1 MQVNTSAVNAL
12 YEFGP
17 FRLDPAK
24 RVLLRSGEPV
34 PLTPKAFDTLLALV
48 QSNGRPLSREDLMQA
63 VWPDSFVEEANLT
76 QNIFVL
82 RKTLGSSDRY
92 IVTLPGR
99 GYQFAEQVREI
110 EPEKQESKKEESEAG
125 AQSGAAVSQ
134 AQSRRGL
141 AWTFPLL
148 GLLALAT
155 GAGLLL
161 RSGRGSQTGIQ
172 GTNLAATAEAA
183 VPARRSLAVLG
194 FRNSS
199 GRPDEQWISTAFS
212 EMLNTELAA
221 GNQLRM
227 VSGEDVARA
236 KLESPLP
243 DVASLSK
250 SSLLRLREQLG
261 TDMVV
266 LGSYTA
272 LRQKGGERI
281 RFDLRLQDTRSGE
294 TIAEE
299 SATGSKDELFQLV
312 TQMGSETRQKLGI
325 AGLSGDESGQVRAT
339 VAANPEATR
348 LYAQGLDK
356 LRKFDAQ
363 GARNLLEKAI
373 AADPSHALSHSAL
386 AEALFDLG
394 YDQKAQEAAKRA
406 FDLSGDL
413 ARADHLLIEGR
424 YRQFSRDSAAAIE
437 IYQTLRDFF
446 PDQIDYALYLANAQW
461 KADHNKDALQTIARM
476 RKLPE
481 PEREDPRIDLLE
493 ANVGD
498 ALGDFKLTEKMGAA
512 AAAKAQRLGS
522 RLLLAQAKE
531 RQGWALEELGVYD
544 QASGLL
550 VQARELFS
558 ASGNPLSSAQV
569 LLDLGDVAYDRG
581 DLQPAAKF
589 YSQALAEFRRT
600 GAMQKAATALS
611 RLGSVATDQGDLEN
625 GKRYEEGALRLD
637 REIGWFT
644 ARDMGNLAIVLTAM
658 GDLPSAVQMNKESA
672 QSFHRGGDKSNEA
685 VVLVDLADTFLKS
698 GDIPSARQNIV
709 HSTAMLRETGDQRD
723 LGYALFTYADL
734 LRTQDQLD
742 QAVKLG
748 EEDSAIRRQ
757 LGDRINLPRTQLLLA
772 QIALDQGKAME
783 AETLAQDA
791 GRIFDAQHIS
801 NWSALAYAC
810 MSEALLEQGKLQ
822 AAQLAA
828 NRAIILS
835 RSGREVSAQMEA
847 ALAQAGVTAA
857 AGQAAE
863 AERMLQALRRRA
875 LGEGYR
881 GYELRAELALG
892 TVEMNSNRLKMARQ
906 RLTKLQSDA
915 QAEGF
920 LFIARKARTALH
932 GGSSAL

>member
-261 TDMVV
+261 ADMVV

-772 QIALDQGKAME
+772 QIALDQGKAIE

>member
-1 MQVNTSAVNAL
+1 MQVNTSAVSGL

-24 RVLLRSGEPV
+24 RVLLRDGEPV
-34 PLTPKAFDTLLALV
+34 PLTPKAFETLLVLV
-48 QSNGRPLSREDLMQA
+48 QNNGQPISRDDLMQA
-63 VWPDSFVEEANLT
+63 VWPDSFVEEGNLT

-82 RKTLGSSDRY
+82 RKALGGDNRY

-99 GYQFAEQVREI
+99 GYQFVERVREVQ
-110 EPEKQESKKEESEAG
+110 PEKQESKKEESDAG
-125 AQSGAAVSQ
+125 SWSGAAVSQ
-134 AQSRRGL
+134 GELRRRL
-141 AWTFPLL
+141 AWVFPLL
-148 GLLALAT
+148 ALLALAT
-155 GAGLLL
+155 GAGLLR
-161 RSGRGSQTGIQ
+161 RSGRGSQTGIH
-172 GTNLAATAEAA
+172 GTNLAAPAEAA

-194 FRNSS
+194 FRNLS

-243 DVASLSK
+243 DVDSLSK
-250 SSLLRLREQLG
+250 SSLLHLREELG
-261 TDMVV
+261 TDVVV
-266 LGSYTA
+266 LGSYTS
-272 LRQKGGERI
+272 LRQKDGERI
-281 RFDLRLQDTRSGE
+281 RFDLRLQDTRSGA

-312 TQMGSETRQKLGI
+312 TQMGRETRQKLGI
-325 AGLSGDESGQVRAT
+325 AGLSGGESGEVRASI
-339 VAANPEATR
+339 ASNPEAMR
-348 LYAQGLDK
+348 FYAQGLDK

-363 GARNLLEKAI
+363 DARNLLEKAI
-373 AADPSHALSHSAL
+373 AADPNHALSHSAL

-394 YDQKAQEAAKRA
+394 YDEKAQQEAKKA

-424 YRQFSRDSAAAIE
+424 YRQFSGDNVAAIE

-446 PDQIDYALYLANAQW
+446 PDQIDYAFYLANAQW

-476 RKLPE
+476 RNLPE
-481 PEREDPRIDLLE
+481 PERSDPRIDLLE

-544 QASGLL
+544 RASALL
-550 VQARELFS
+550 SQARELFA
-558 ASGNPLSSAQV
+558 ASGNSLSSAQV

-581 DLQPAAKF
+581 DLQSALTF

-600 GAMQKAATALS
+600 GALQKAATALS

-625 GKRYEEGALRLD
+625 GKRYQEDALRLD

-644 ARDMGNLAIVLTAM
+644 ARDLGNLAIVLTAM

-672 QSFHRGGDKSNEA
+672 QGFHHGGDKSNEA
-685 VVLVDLADTFLKS
+685 AVLVALADTLLKM

-709 HSTAMLRETGDQRD
+709 RSTAMLRETGDQRD
-723 LGYALFTYADL
+723 LGYALFTFADL
-734 LRTQDQLD
+734 LRTQDQFDEALRVG
-742 QAVKLG
+742 A
-748 EEDSAIRRQ
+748 EDSAIRRQ
-757 LGDRINLPRTQLLLA
+757 LGDKINLPRTQLLLA
-772 QIALDQGKAME
+772 QIALDQGKAIE
-783 AETLAQDA
+783 AETLAKSAATIFNEQ
-791 GRIFDAQHIS
+791 RIT

-810 MSEALLEQGKLQ
+810 MSQALLEQRKLQ
-822 AAQLAA
+822 AARLAA
-828 NRAIILS
+828 NRAIVLS
-835 RSGREVSAQMEA
+835 RSGRDVAAQLEA
-847 ALAQAGVTAA
+847 ALAQAGVMAA
-857 AGQAAE
+857 AGQTAE
-863 AERMLQALRRRA
+863 AEKTLQSLRRRA
-875 LGEGYR
+875 RGEGYR

-892 TVEMNSNRLKMARQ
+892 SVQMSSSRKMARE
-906 RLTKLQSDA
+906 RLVKLQSDA
-915 QAEGF
+915 QANGF
-920 LFIARKARTALH
+920 LFIARKARAALQDA
-932 GGSSAL
+932 SSNP

>member
-1 MQVNTSAVNAL
+1 MQVNTSAVSGL

-17 FRLDPAK
+17 FRLDAVK
-24 RVLLRSGEPV
+24 RVLRRDGELV
-34 PLTPKAFDTLLALV
+34 PLTPKAIDTLLVLV

-82 RKTLGSSDRY
+82 RKGLGNGDRY

-99 GYQFAEQVREI
+99 GYQFVEQVREV
-110 EPEKQESKKEESEAG
+110 EPEKQENKEEESETG
-125 AQSGAAVSQ
+125 SRSAAVGQ

-141 AWTFPLL
+141 AWAFPLL
-148 GLLALAT
+148 ALLALAT

-161 RSGRGSQTGIQ
+161 RTGRASQSGIH
-172 GTNLAATAEAA
+172 GTNLAAPAEAA

-194 FRNSS
+194 FKNSS

-227 VSGEDVARA
+227 ISGEDVART
-236 KLESPLP
+236 KVESPLP

-250 SSLLRLREQLG
+250 PSLQRLRGQLG
-261 TDMVV
+261 ADLVV
-266 LGSYTA
+266 LGSYTT
-272 LRQKGGERI
+272 LREKERERI
-281 RFDLRLQDTRSGE
+281 RFDLRLQDTGTGE

-299 SATGSKDELFQLV
+299 SATGRKDELFRLV
-312 TQMGSETRQKLGI
+312 TEMGSETRQKLGI
-325 AGLSGDESGQVRAT
+325 AELSGDESGQVRAT
-339 VAANPEATR
+339 LAANPEAMR

-394 YDQKAQEAAKRA
+394 YDQKAQKAAKRA

-424 YRQFSRDSAAAIE
+424 YRQFSRDNVAAIE

-498 ALGDFKLTEKMGAA
+498 ALGDFKRTEKMGAA

-544 QASGLL
+544 QASALL
-550 VQARELFS
+550 LQARELFA

-581 DLQPAAKF
+581 DVQSAVKF

-625 GKRYEEGALRLD
+625 GKRYQEGALRLD

-644 ARDMGNLAIVLTAM
+644 ARDLGNLAIVLTAM
-658 GDLPSAVQMNKESA
+658 GDLPAAVQMNKESA
-672 QSFHRGGDKSNEA
+672 QSFHHGGDKSNEA
-685 VVLVDLADTFLKS
+685 AVLVDLADTFLKI
-698 GDIPSARQNIV
+698 GDIPSARENIV

-742 QAVKLG
+742 GAVKLG

-772 QIALDQGKAME
+772 QIALDQGKAIE
-783 AETLAQDA
+783 AETLAKDA
-791 GRIFDAQHIS
+791 GRIFDEQQIS
-801 NWSALAYAC
+801 NWSALAQAC
-810 MSEALLEQGKLQ
+810 ISEALLEQRKLQ

-828 NRAIILS
+828 TRAIILS
-835 RSGREVSAQMEA
+835 RSGREVTAQMEA
-847 ALAQAGVTAA
+847 ALAQAGVMAA

-863 AERMLQALRRRA
+863 AERTLQSLRRRA

-892 TVEMNSNRLKMARQ
+892 TVEMNSNRLKTARQ

-920 LFIARKARTALH
+920 LFIARKARTVLH